1 MSQPVPNS
9 REETRLAADLDEQ
22 FKRFDYGKVFKSD
35 IQRLLLRELLTE
47 SSQRRFQNRD
57 SGINIVMDCYEDIYA
72 RKRDEFVAVGRPVSK
87 RFDGAPPK
95 DPSSHPGKKTIA
107 RLRVNLANYYRRHT
121 SDPIKIKVPKGEYW
135 PVIHGRGPSPSL
147 ATSVVE
153 FTSRESN
160 KEEQPAVESPRS
172 DTPTRDILRAFDEFV
187 GISNEDHTGVIILQS
202 DLVDDLLQRS
212 DRDRRFAQASSRLYK
227 ARNWIN
233 SYDTRGALAL
243 QEMFQKLGRKVPKL
257 ILNEHRVKETH
268 RPSVAFRIAM
278 GLGFSD
284 ETTKT
289 IQNQVCD
296 PWMRISRT
304 SGDAVSLRKSLLL
317 SNAKTC
323 LEFEPDSEKRGFH
336 RLLPCDWNKSYVTS
350 WEAMLP
356 PTHGPEVRDYAMIFR
371 HTQVGLHRHVLFVV
385 AGFTERST
393 EIGAQYLTN
402 NWPMLWKRHVKGRA
416 HHGPLGDFLVMIE
429 GPSDPDRS
437 DEWIEDRSLEI
448 TPERLQK
455 AGIDC
460 AWADR
465 ITDKRRRSGALRTA

>member
-1 MSQPVPNS
+1 MSQQVPNS
-9 REETRLAADLDEQ
+9 REETRLAPDLEEQ
-22 FKRFDYGKVFKSD
+22 FKRFDYGKMFKSE

-47 SSQRRFQNRD
+47 ASQRRFRNRD
-57 SGINIVMDCYEDIYA
+57 SGINIVMDCYEVIYA
-72 RKRDEFVAVGRPVSK
+72 RKRDEFVAAKRSVSK

-135 PVIHGRGPSPSL
+135 PVIHGETSSPTL
-147 ATSVVE
+147 ATSIVQFASIGSDQQE
-153 FTSRESN
+153 RL
-160 KEEQPAVESPRS
+160 AVDSSGPDRH
-172 DTPTRDILRAFDEFV
+172 TKDILRAFDEFI
-187 GISNEDHTGVIILQS
+187 GLSNEDQTGVLILQS

-212 DRDRRFAQASSRLYK
+212 DRERRFAQASSRLYK
-227 ARNWIN
+227 ARDWVN

-243 QEMFQKLGRKVPKL
+243 QEMFQKLERKVPKL
-257 ILNEHRVKETH
+257 ILNQHRVKETH
-268 RPSVAFRIAM
+268 RPSAAFRIAM

-284 ETTKT
+284 ETTRT
-289 IQNQVCD
+289 IQNQVCG

-304 SGDAVSLRKSLLL
+304 SGDAVSLHKSLLQPK
-317 SNAKTC
+317 AKTC
-323 LEFEPDSEKRGFH
+323 LKIEPDSEKRGFH

-393 EIGAQYLTN
+393 EIGAHYLTN

-416 HHGPLGDFLVMIE
+416 DHGSLGDFLVLIE
-429 GPSDPDRS
+429 GPSDPDRA

-448 TPERLQK
+448 TPEKLRK
-455 AGIDC
+455 AGIEC

-465 ITDKRRRSGALRTA
+465 ISGKKDRNGVLRTA